1 MNYIETLYFTYQYEL
16 VKISADTFSHQ
27 LDRFSTEYPVISIVL
42 FFFKLRF
49 VLCYRI
55 WSTLEKFSWATG

>member
-1 MNYIETLYFTYQYEL
+1 MMRQYLKYLKMNYIETLYFTYQYEL

-42 FFFKLRF
+42 FFFF
-49 VLCYRI
+49 N
-55 WSTLEKFSWATG
+55 